1 MQLNSIYLYPNR
13 LDVFTDPA
21 EEWTTERFRKVYNRT
36 IKIFRSVDN
45 RLDFQVRSGDEK
57 TVNMTGSTL
66 VFNLIHRETQDSILQ
81 KDCEI
86 VDIAGGKFIVT
97 VTEDELLGIE
107 SGLYSYSIL
116 KEIRTTID
124 DDNYSVSDRKV
135 LYVDSQFGGIG
146 TVEIVGD
153 VLGTVS
159 PSQEITTFSKVVDY
173 DSPVAV
179 SAEAPLE
186 LPRPNYARHTPTTGY
201 EEYYISSIIDANSQ
215 LVTTNSLHTFQ
226 FYIDSYDGVITLQGS
241 IDEQGATPKNWTDIS
256 ELSTNENQFVNV
268 VGKFNWFR
276 IKHAPSATNTG
287 TVDKILYR

>member
-66 VFNLIHRETQDSILQ
+66 VFNLIHRETQDTILQ
-81 KDCEI
+81 KDCQV
-86 VDIAGGKFIVT
+86 VDIAKGKFIVT

>member
-21 EEWTTERFRKVYNRT
+21 AEWTAERFRKVYNRT
-36 IKIFRSVDN
+36 IKIYRSVDN

-57 TVNMTGSTL
+57 TVNMTGSAL
-66 VFNLIHRETQDSILQ
+66 VFNIIHRETQDVILQ
-81 KDCEI
+81 KDCQV
-86 VDIAGGKFIVT
+86 VDIAAGKFIVT
-97 VTEDELLGIE
+97 VTEDELLDIE

-116 KEIRTTID
+116 KEIRTAID
-124 DDNYSVSDRKV
+124 DDNYSVIDRKV

-146 TVEIVGD
+146 TVEVVGD

-173 DSPVAV
+173 DNPLGV
-179 SAEAPLE
+179 SSEAAFE
-186 LPRPNYARHTPTTGY
+186 LPRPNYARHTPTTGF

-215 LVTTNSLHTFQ
+215 LVTAGSLHTFQ

-241 IDEQGATPKNWTDIS
+241 IDDQGATPSNWTDIS

-268 VGKFNWFR
+268 IGKWNWFR
-276 IKHAPSATNTG
+276 IKHAPSADNTG

>member
-66 VFNLIHRETQDSILQ
+66 VFNLIHRETQDTILQ
-81 KDCEI
+81 KDCQV
-86 VDIAGGKFIVT
+86 VDIAAGKFIVT

-124 DDNYSVSDRKV
+124 DDNYTVSDRKV
-135 LYVDSQFGGIG
+135 LYVDSQYGGVGSIE
-146 TVEIVGD
+146 VVGD

-159 PSQEITTFSKVVDY
+159 PSQEITTFSKIVDY
-173 DSPVAV
+173 DDPMAV
-179 SAEAPLE
+179 SSVAAFE
-186 LPRPNYARHTPTTGY
+186 LPRPNYARHTPTTGF

-215 LVTTNSLHTFQ
+215 LVTANSLHTFQ
-226 FYIDSYDGVITLQGS
+226 FYINSYDGVITLQGS

-276 IKHAPSATNTG
+276 IKHAPSSTNTG

>member
-13 LDVFTDPA
+13 LDVFTNPA

-57 TVNMTGSTL
+57 TVNMTGSTI
-66 VFNLIHRETQDSILQ
+66 VFNLIHRETQDTILQ
-81 KDCEI
+81 KDCQV
-86 VDIAGGKFIVT
+86 VDIAEGKFIVT

-124 DDNYSVSDRKV
+124 DDNYSVNDRKV
-135 LYVDSQFGGIG
+135 LYVDSQYGGVGSIE
-146 TVEIVGD
+146 VVGD

-159 PSQEITTFSKVVDY
+159 PSQEITTFSKIVDY
-173 DSPVAV
+173 DDPMAV
-179 SAEAPLE
+179 SSLAAFE
-186 LPRPNYARHTPTTGY
+186 LPRPNYARHTPTTGF

-215 LVTTNSLHTFQ
+215 LVTANSLHTFQ
-226 FYIDSYDGVITLQGS
+226 FYINSYDGVITLQGS

-256 ELSTNENQFVNV
+256 ELSANENQFVNV

-276 IKHAPSATNTG
+276 IKHAPSADNTG

>member
-66 VFNLIHRETQDSILQ
+66 VFNLIHRETQDTILQ

-86 VDIAGGKFIVT
+86 VDIAAGKFIVT

-124 DDNYSVSDRKV
+124 DDNYTVSDRKV
-135 LYVDSQFGGIG
+135 LYVDSQYGGVGSIE
-146 TVEIVGD
+146 VVGD

-159 PSQEITTFSKVVDY
+159 PSQEITTFSKIVDY
-173 DSPVAV
+173 DDPMAV
-179 SAEAPLE
+179 SSVAAFE
-186 LPRPNYARHTPTTGY
+186 LPRPNYARHTPTTGF

-215 LVTTNSLHTFQ
+215 LVTANSLHTFQ
-226 FYIDSYDGVITLQGS
+226 FYINSYDGVITLQGS

>member
-66 VFNLIHRETQDSILQ
+66 VFNLIHRETQDTILQ

-215 LVTTNSLHTFQ
+215 LVTANSLHTFQ